1 MSTIRLESVE
11 QSASAAELLA
21 LDENAPHM
29 RLAAHPVWQAALA
42 GELPMARLRTLATRF
57 YPVVAGP
64 GRYAFAG
71 KVSQIGR
78 EDGAKLFEALYEA
91 THEKRADADQ
101 GWRRLAEAL
110 GVSVRALDGEAAN
123 PCAEAED
130 FLDTIRLHSVRGT
143 AHEAAAVAW
152 AVERQL
158 PRLWA
163 AFADSL
169 TRHYKLKKPAVDW
182 LLYEAARA
190 DKVEGFIAELVS
202 RYILGAAPDVVYDAR
217 RAAREAAWAWTALSE
232 TV

>member
-1 MSTIRLESVE
+1 
-11 QSASAAELLA
+11 
-21 LDENAPHM
+21 
-29 RLAAHPVWQAALA
+29 
-42 GELPMARLRTLATRF
+42 ELPLPRVRALVTRF

-91 THEKRADADQ
+91 THEKRADADT

-110 GVSVRALDGEAAN
+110 GVSARALDAEAEN
-123 PCAEAED
+123 PSPEAED

-143 AHEAAAVAW
+143 PHEAAAVAW

-182 LLYEAARA
+182 LLYEAGRA
-190 DKVEGFIAELVS
+190 DKVEGFIAELMA
-202 RYILGAAPDVVYDAR
+202 RYVLSAAPDVVYDAR